1 MPTVLR
7 KNGFRFHFYF
17 ADEFEP
23 PHIHVEKGGN
33 GCKFWLQP
41 IGLSRNE
48 GFKQHELNKIYHII
62 EENHG
67 QLLAAWRTRFGH
79 L

>member
-7 KNGFRFHFYF
+7 KLGYRFYFYF

-23 PHIHVEKGGN
+23 PHIHVEKAGCA
-33 GCKFWLQP
+33 CKFWLQP
-41 IGLSRNE
+41 IALSRNE
-48 GFKQHELNKIYHII
+48 GFRRHELNQIYRII
-62 EENHG
+62 EEH
-67 QLLAAWRTRFGH
+67 QEILLREWQGRFGH

>member
-1 MPTVLR
+1 MPTILR

-23 PHIHVEKGGN
+23 PHIHIEKAGN
-33 GCKFWLQP
+33 NCKFWLQP
-41 IGLSRNE
+41 VGLSRNE
-48 GFKQHELNKIYHII
+48 GFKPHELNKIFAII
-62 EENHG
+62 EENHEHLVSG
-67 QLLAAWRTRFGH
+67 WRARFGH